1 MKYVLN
7 FKLENNYIKRDY
19 RSTIISFFKKA
30 ISNYMDGHFFDEY
43 YNENADK
50 KSLVWSIR
58 LVEPKFEKDQIS
70 LGSNLFEITLRIQ
83 DEKTA
88 LVYYSSIL
96 GMKNLAFNI
105 GDDNKMTLTQI
116 RMVRDAEIIS
126 DIVEFKVFSPICL
139 RQHDKETNIDRYIS
153 IEDEDFGL
161 ELNRKLKE
169 DLQYYDQE
177 IDELLFNFDSLRKT
191 VVNAYGLMFPV
202 TVGSFIVKGD
212 PKVLNIIKDRGLGSK
227 RNSGFGMIEPV
238 NR

>member
-7 FKLENNYIKRDY
+7 FKLEKKYIKRDY
-19 RSTIISFFKKA
+19 RSTIVSFFKKA
-30 ISNYMDGHFFDEY
+30 ISNYMEGIFYDEY
-43 YNENADK
+43 YKNVDT

-58 LVEPKFEKDQIS
+58 LVEPKFEKNQIN
-70 LGSNLFEITLRIQ
+70 LGSNLIEITLRIQ

-96 GMKNLAFNI
+96 GMKDLAFNI
-105 GDDNKMTLTQI
+105 GNDNKMTLTQI
-116 RMVRDAEIIS
+116 RMVRDADITS
-126 DIVEFKVFSPICL
+126 DVVEFKVFSPICL
-139 RQHDKETNIDRYIS
+139 RQHDKETNIDRYVS
-153 IEDEDFGL
+153 IEDTDFGL
-161 ELNRKLKE
+161 ELNKKLKE

-202 TVGSFIVKGD
+202 TIGSFIVKGN
-212 PKVLNIIKDRGLGSK
+212 PRVLNMIKDRGLGSK